1 MRNIGIPPKKRM
13 QFLDCEDDDDPL
25 PLRKEDNEE
34 LERFVSETLCCNEFA
49 TKKTSA
55 FTWEK
60 TSDHT
65 THDKP
70 RSNMFM
76 EKDNRGRIAL
86 NTGEGTEYFDVV
98 CTNNA
103 CTMYYKSDKSCIIS
117 IGSCAPGKSAFQ
129 CIVCGFKW
137 QQWRKIKDKYG
148 NLRTDPNIKPSNK
161 RGRHDKNLNGDN
173 KKEQNTMSSV
183 SNTYFS
189 VASSVAS
196 STVPST
202 VPSTVSSTMTPIS
215 AFDSSVPQMTPM
227 QEPFCMMDSFLFHNL
242 AQCNDDAC

>member
-13 QFLDCEDDDDPL
+13 RFLDCEDDDDPL

-34 LERFVSETLCCNEFA
+34 LERFVSETLCCNESA

-55 FTWEK
+55 FTCEK
-60 TSDHT
+60 TSDT

-86 NTGEGTEYFDVV
+86 NTGEGTDYFDVV

-161 RGRHDKNLNGDN
+161 RGRHDKNLNEDN

-202 VPSTVSSTMTPIS
+202 VPSTVSSTMTPNS
-215 AFDSSVPQMTPM
+215 AFHSSVPPMTPM
-227 QEPFCMMDSFLFHNL
+227 QEPFCMMNSFLLQNL